1 MSVSSHLTSNPIY
14 SQIVNRKQMKK
25 VCIITASRSEYGV
38 LRWTIDGVQQNPNLE
53 LQLVVTGAHLIA
65 EHGYTY
71 KYIEEDGYPISAK
84 VDMDLSSD
92 SKEAIVE
99 SMGRCSMGF
108 AKTLAELQP
117 ALVVVLGDR
126 YELLPICSAA
136 LVMKIPIAHISGG
149 DVTIGAI
156 DNEVRNA
163 VTMMSALHFPG
174 VEKSARNI
182 IRMRNTDTNVWT
194 VGEPGLD
201 NFRKSTLMT
210 RQELAENIGIP
221 TGNKWI
227 LVTLHPET
235 NESLEYNL
243 QMAKNIIALTDSMI
257 DASIVISKANADF
270 GGNQINDY
278 WTEAE
283 KQNPEKYHLYP
294 SLGQMRYLSFMNE
307 CYAVLGNS
315 SSGIIEAPCLGTPVI
330 NIGNRQTGRFICKNV
345 HQVNNSIDEIM
356 TAWNAIE
363 ANPLRINDNYYGDG
377 CTAEKIVR
385 HIEEYLYAE

>member
-1 MSVSSHLTSNPIY
+1 
-14 SQIVNRKQMKK
+14 MKK
-25 VCIITASRSEYGV
+25 VCIMTAARSEYGL

-53 LQLVVTGAHLIA
+53 LQLVVTGAHLMA

-71 KYIEEDGYPISAK
+71 KCIEEDGYPISAK
-84 VDMDLSSD
+84 VDIRLSSD

-99 SMGRCSMGF
+99 SMGRCSMGV
-108 AKTLAELQP
+108 AKTFAQLQP
-117 ALVVVLGDR
+117 DLVVVLGDR

-136 LVMKIPIAHISGG
+136 LVMNIPIAHISGG

-174 VEKSARNI
+174 VEESAQNI
-182 IRMRNTDTNVWT
+182 IRMRNSDVNVWA

-201 NFRKSTLMT
+201 NFRRSALMT

-221 TGNKWI
+221 TDSKWI

-243 QMAKNIIALTDSMI
+243 QMARNIIILTDSMK
-257 DASIVISKANADF
+257 DAFIVISKANADF

-278 WTEAE
+278 WAEVE

-315 SSGIIEAPCLGTPVI
+315 SSGIVEAPCLGTPVI
-330 NIGNRQTGRFICKNV
+330 NIGNRQTGRYICKNV
-345 HQVNNSIDEIM
+345 HQVNNDFIEIKE
-356 TAWNAIE
+356 AWSAIE
-363 ANPLRINDNYYGDG
+363 VNPERIKDSYYGDG
-377 CTAEKIVR
+377 CTAEKIVK
-385 HIEEYLYAE
+385 HIEENLYAK

>member
-1 MSVSSHLTSNPIY
+1 
-14 SQIVNRKQMKK
+14 MKK
-25 VCIITASRSEYGV
+25 VCIITAARSEYGL
-38 LRWTIDGVQQNPNLE
+38 LRWTIDSVQQNPNLE
-53 LQLVVTGAHLIA
+53 LQLVVTGAHLMA

-71 KYIEEDGYPISAK
+71 KYIEEEGYPISAK
-84 VDMDLSSD
+84 MDMGLSSD

-108 AKTLAELQP
+108 AKTFAELQP
-117 ALVVVLGDR
+117 DLAVVLGDR

-136 LVMKIPIAHISGG
+136 LVMNIPIAHISGG

-163 VTMMSALHFPG
+163 VTMMSVLHFPG
-174 VEKSARNI
+174 VEKSAQNI
-182 IRMRNTDTNVWT
+182 IRMRNSDANVWT

-201 NFRKSTLMT
+201 NFRRSVLMT

-221 TGNKWI
+221 MSNKWI

-243 QMAKNIIALTDSMI
+243 QMAKNIIALTDSMT

-270 GGNQINDY
+270 GGNQINDN
-278 WTEAE
+278 WTELE
-283 KQNPEKYHLYP
+283 RLNPEKYHLYP

-315 SSGIIEAPCLGTPVI
+315 SSGIIEASCLGIPVI

-345 HQVNNSIDEIM
+345 RQVNNDLTEIQS
-356 TAWNAIE
+356 AWSAIE
-363 ANPLRINDNYYGDG
+363 TDPERIKDSYYGDG
-377 CTAEKIVR
+377 CTAEKIVK
-385 HIEEYLYAE
+385 HIEEYLYAK